1 MPFTDILAQDY
12 IIDHFKKAIKADHLS
27 HAYIFTGQDGV
38 GKTLFAKEFIKALFC
53 KNDES
58 DSCNSCRNCTRIE
71 TNNHPDVF
79 WTDIEEKAKFIKI
92 ENIRNLQ
99 HSVRLSPLESDCKIF
114 IIKEADRMNEEAS
127 NCLLKTLEEPSPNTK
142 IILITNSITLIK
154 ETIRSRCQIIRFHPI
169 PTHIIENQLA
179 GKSDA
184 DANKIGW
191 ASRFCNGSLGN
202 ALDLLDNNYYDINND
217 IVTRMT
223 EPDMDN
229 LVIAEEVIDSY
240 LSSDDSL
247 EEKRQ
252 TLKSILHCIL
262 QLYRDLLIVK
272 VRNRHDVQQEK
283 ISLVNVDREDV
294 LQRHVNYLTQEQ
306 IIYVIDEILES
317 IKYIDFNL
325 NINLLVEN
333 IITRITVLTSKARL

>member
-1 MPFTDILAQDY
+1 M
-12 IIDHFKKAIKADHLS
+12 KADHLS
-27 HAYIFTGQDGV
+27 HAYIFTGQDGI

-53 KNDES
+53 KNNEN
-58 DSCNSCRNCTRIE
+58 DSCNSCLNCIRIE
-71 TNNHPDVF
+71 KNSHPDVF
-79 WTDIEEKAKFIKI
+79 WTEIEEKAKFIKI

-99 HSVRLSPLESDCKIF
+99 HSVRLSPLESDYKIF
-114 IIKEADRMNEEAS
+114 IIKDADRMNEEAS
-127 NCLLKTLEEPSPNTK
+127 NCLLKTLEEPSPNTI
-142 IILITNSITLIK
+142 IILITNSIAPVK

-169 PTHIIENQLA
+169 PTHIIENQLT

-184 DANKIGW
+184 DTNKVEW

-202 ALDLLDNNYYDINND
+202 ALGLLDDNYYDINND

-229 LVIAEEVIDSY
+229 LVFAEEIIDSY
-240 LSSDDSL
+240 LSAEDSL

-252 TLKSILHCIL
+252 TLKRILNCIL

-272 VRNRHDVQQEK
+272 VRNGHDVQQEK
-283 ISLVNVDREDV
+283 ISLVNADREDA
-294 LQRHVNYLTQEQ
+294 LQRHVNCLTQEQ
-306 IIYVIDEILES
+306 IINVIDEILVS

-333 IITRITVLTSKARL
+333 IITGITVLISKARY